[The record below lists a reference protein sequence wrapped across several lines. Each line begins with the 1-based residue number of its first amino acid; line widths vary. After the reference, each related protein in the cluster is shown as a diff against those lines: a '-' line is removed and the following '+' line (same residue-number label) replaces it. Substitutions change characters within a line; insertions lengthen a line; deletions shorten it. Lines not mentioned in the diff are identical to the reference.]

1 MPTALPPRDAEGE
14 TLREGNAMRCR
25 KCGAQDFI
33 KIVISLQE
41 TDTVVFVACHG
52 CEDRWWEREGDR
64 IPLSE
69 VLAAAGR
76 H

>member
-1 MPTALPPRDAEGE
+1 
-14 TLREGNAMRCR
+14 MRCR